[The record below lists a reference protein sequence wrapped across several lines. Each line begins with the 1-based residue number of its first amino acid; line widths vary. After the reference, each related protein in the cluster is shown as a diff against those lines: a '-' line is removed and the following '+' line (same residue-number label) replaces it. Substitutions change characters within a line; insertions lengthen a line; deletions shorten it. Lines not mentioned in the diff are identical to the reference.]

1 MFGYRVGTCFGHDVL
16 TKGSLAS
23 HRLPQITHPAGPQ
36 LPLVRRSSGT
46 VDYNYHE
53 YVPLS
58 SLSILPVRGKMPQ
71 FAGMAFESRTPWTQC
86 QLPHYCNC
94 QYVGRFLHSKET
106 LDSGHRLL
114 DVQQDRHDD
123 TV

>member
-23 HRLPQITHPAGPQ
+23 HRLPHPSCPSCGE
-36 LPLVRRSSGT
+36 T

-106 LDSGHRLL
+106 LDSGHRLP